1 MAHTPRT
8 APINVSID
16 RITPGYRQVVFQFSI
31 INLTNRIRKKIYLLH
46 LNSLRVTNGII
57 LHLTAFSTF
66 SQNLQMRSVLEKF
79 FFSDF
84 LRRLA
89 IKFRHAPV
97 KIKLMSLAKYNQS
110 FMLSSS
116 KLKLRNSV
124 ARKVIEVL
132 TLFER
137 AHSKLPGR
145 HTVNKCLAQ
154 VKISVVFN

>member
-16 RITPGYRQVVFQFSI
+16 RITPGYRQAVFQFSI
-31 INLTNRIRKKIYLLH
+31 INLTNRIRKKNL
-46 LNSLRVTNGII
+46 STPPQ
-57 LHLTAFSTF
+57 LTTCHKWHHTTSHCLFNIFT
-66 SQNLQMRSVLEKF
+66 KF
-79 FFSDF
+79 ANEECPFFSDY

-154 VKISVVFN
+154 VKTSVVFN